1 MLLKL
6 VQLLELFFLNQFS
19 LGILTQIVFFQCK
32 FSLQSRSFESFEEL
46 VAYYESGKLH
56 RADFKPALAK
66 ALNKILEVCSFHFH
80 LSLINA
86 S

>member
-6 VQLLELFFLNQFS
+6 VQLLELFFHNQFS

-32 FSLQSRSFESFEEL
+32 LSLQSKSFESFEEL

-56 RADFKPALAK
+56 RANLKPALAK
-66 ALNKILEVCSFHFH
+66 ALNKILEVCCFH
-80 LSLINA
+80 LSI
-86 S
+86 